1 MRSSWIKSGGR
12 GGCRWSARVK
22 TRGEMV
28 TGVDQ

>member
-1 MRSSWIKSGGR
+1 MRSSWIKS